1 MNIYRIGRKIKRAA
15 IIRPGC
21 PLTQWYKAQ
30 TDKPDI
36 LCNASLYDERGP
48 IGTLIENGKIAK
60 NSGTGRGFG
69 IKNNA
74 LGLGTPWDGWDYFL
88 TGFNCYVQSG
98 KFSAPTWRD
107 KYVFEQSL
115 TRIAI
120 GKINDAWCIVTG
132 SGTLAESWNGKA
144 YSTEGTFTSQCIKQG
159 ITEIVGLDGG
169 GSRALLWLGS
179 WIYTSKRTPYN
190 AIAIWLD
197 DAEIEPK
204 EEKMK
209 VKCTD
214 KTQTYT
220 AEGIPES
227 GRHIDKGDVC
237 TLSNILLKTMLL
249 QITYPV
255 PGGTRTAYIR
265 DIGNFTLA

>member
-1 MNIYRIGRKIKRAA
+1 MKTYIIDRKIKRAA
-15 IIRPGC
+15 IIRPDC
-21 PLTQWYKAQ
+21 PLTEWYKKQ

-120 GKINDAWCIVTG
+120 GKINDVWCIVTG

-144 YSTEGTFTSQCIKQG
+144 YGTSGSFAEECIRQG

-204 EEKMK
+204 EEPMK

-220 AEGIPES
+220 AAGIPES

-237 TLSNILLKTMLL
+237 TLSNILLKTMLV